1 MSVTTVDR
9 RKLGLIKKVAI
20 SEAGELGV
28 HVDSVILFGSRSRGD
43 AREDSDWDILV
54 VVREELNR
62 DMMRELTYRI
72 RAKLVEFLQSPV
84 DVIVSTKG
92 KWEKYKD
99 EIGHLFYSVKREGIT
114 A

>member
-1 MSVTTVDR
+1 MSVTAVDK
-9 RKLGLIKKVAI
+9 RKLALIKRVVL

-28 HVDSVILFGSRSRGD
+28 HVDSVILYGSRSRGD
-43 AREDSDWDILV
+43 TREDSDWDILV

-62 DMMRELTYRI
+62 DMRRELTYRI
-72 RAKLVEFLQSPV
+72 RAKLVELLQSPV

-99 EIGHLFYSVKREGIT
+99 ETGHLFYSVKREGIT